1 MSHDHLAFLKFGE
14 GSASSTS
21 TVVGGG
27 LQIGAPGFRDPFGL
41 GSVEKQK
48 TPIVMQAEI
57 VTYLQKLTAE
67 QKVWLA
73 YVFFIDNE
81 GT

>member
-1 MSHDHLAFLKFGE
+1 MSHDHLSFLKFGE

-21 TVVGGG
+21 TVGGG
-27 LQIGAPGFRDPFGL
+27 LQVGAPGFRDPFGL
-41 GSVEKQK
+41 GAVEKQK

-67 QKVWLA
+67 QKV
-73 YVFFIDNE
+73 
-81 GT
+81 